1 MYLSFRLGCLD
12 DSMVVN
18 NEIIVLV
25 VKSVYY
31 IFCMED
37 GYVWVSDNLGI
48 LVLMDIWGNSL
59 KKLMISGGDEGF
71 YFVMIKGELIYFDK
85 VNKCVRKV
93 IINNEV

>member
-1 MYLSFRLGCLD
+1 MSFRLGCLD

-48 LVLMDIWGNSL
+48 LVLMDI
-59 KKLMISGGDEGF
+59 
-71 YFVMIKGELIYFDK
+71 
-85 VNKCVRKV
+85 
-93 IINNEV
+93 